1 MPPSST
7 VLKPSCV
14 WGGTSDQAMEKKSND
29 LAHVSGL
36 QQDNHVGKRIRFL
49 SVPPVEEEGLD
60 SIGLGKIKILL
71 LHSL

>member
-1 MPPSST
+1 M
-7 VLKPSCV
+7 
-14 WGGTSDQAMEKKSND
+14 GGALLTKRWKKKSND

-36 QQDNHVGKRIRFL
+36 QQDNHEGKRIRFL